1 MLLVDTNVVSEMRKV
16 RSGRAEPNF
25 GAWIRAT
32 DPARLFLSAIVV
44 EELEIG
50 VLRLERRDP
59 TQGALLRRWLDG
71 EVLPEFAGRILPV
84 DTAVARRSAAL
95 SVPDPRPFRD
105 GLMPPPRSST
115 RSPSSPATDRIS
127 PLWAW
132 RSWTRGRGRPD
143 KITPRA

>member
-71 EVLPEFAGRILPV
+71 EVLHEFAGRIFPV
-84 DTAVARRSAAL
+84 DIAVARRAAAL
-95 SVPDPRPFRD
+95 HVPDPRPHADALIAATALVHGLTIVTRNRRD
-105 GLMPPPRSST
+105 FAPMGVAILDPWQGPT
-115 RSPSSPATDRIS
+115 A
-127 PLWAW
+127 
-132 RSWTRGRGRPD
+132 
-143 KITPRA
+143 